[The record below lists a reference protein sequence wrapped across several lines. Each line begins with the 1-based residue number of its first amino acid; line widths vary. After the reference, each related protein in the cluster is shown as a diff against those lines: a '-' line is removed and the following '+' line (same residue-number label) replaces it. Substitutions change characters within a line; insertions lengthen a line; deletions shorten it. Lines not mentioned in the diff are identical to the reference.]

1 MRTSRR
7 SMIKLG
13 LYVAASFVTF
23 CEGLSGRVALAA
35 IPNVP
40 TDAAMNDDGGWLRRD
55 MFEPLVGEYFVVAN
69 GSSRV
74 SLRLIAV
81 EDVPSAQHAGTV
93 GSQDCFTLVLRGA
106 RSSKLAQLAQD
117 TYRVENGTLGAFSLF
132 LVPGRATASGMT
144 YVATFNR
151 VAL

>member
-1 MRTSRR
+1 MRTTRR

-13 LYVAASFVTF
+13 LYAAASFVTF

-35 IPNVP
+35 VP

-55 MFEPLVGEYFVVAN
+55 MFEPLVGEYFVVTN
-69 GSSRV
+69 GLFRI
-74 SLRLIAV
+74 SLRLAAV

-93 GSQDCFTLVLRGA
+93 GSQDCFTLLLRGP

-132 LVPGRATASGMT
+132 LVPGRATASGVT

-151 VAL
+151 VAAA

>member
-13 LYVAASFVTF
+13 LYAAASFVTF

-35 IPNVP
+35 VP

-55 MFEPLVGEYFVVAN
+55 MFEPLVGDYFVVTN
-69 GSSRV
+69 GPSRI

-132 LVPGRATASGMT
+132 LVPGRATASGVT

-151 VAL
+151 VAR